1 MKEEKVTINDYLSNG
16 VAYFR
21 QQWPITSTCK
31 RIVLI
36 FAFIILLPFLLEAG
50 LAIIAIGVL
59 LPLGLFVGLT
69 EHKAVPLY
77 ALLILFIHLGAIAD
91 NAADLV
97 LLVEVIFYYKVLSFG
112 FRISYRSKSS
122 PFSGRIEHREI
133 AVVGEIVINNRRDN
147 ARSAYYHDLSA
158 ISPCIEHPQHVRLR

>member
-69 EHKAVPLY
+69 EHKALPLY

-97 LLVEVIFYYKVLSFG
+97 LLVEVIFYYKVVYSLCL
-112 FRISYRSKSS
+112 RISFRSKSS
-122 PFSGRIEHREI
+122 PFSGRIEHREVAI
-133 AVVGEIVINNRRDN
+133 VGEIVINNR
-147 ARSAYYHDLSA
+147 
-158 ISPCIEHPQHVRLR
+158 